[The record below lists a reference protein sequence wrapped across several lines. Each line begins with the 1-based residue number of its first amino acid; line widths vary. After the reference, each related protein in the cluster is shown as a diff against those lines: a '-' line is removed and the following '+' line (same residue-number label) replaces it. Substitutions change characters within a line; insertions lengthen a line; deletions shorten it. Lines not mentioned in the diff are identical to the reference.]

1 MSSPCRTRQHDA
13 SAEGSPR
20 RRRSCR
26 FAVVAAP
33 AHFPE
38 VHEQAMRRLADEFGL
53 MPREYPSTRHDSTP
67 EERAA
72 DLNAAFGDDDRLW
85 VNHAVPLCSHN
96 VG

>member
-1 MSSPCRTRQHDA
+1 MHPPKARPGDVV
-13 SAEGSPR
+13 
-20 RRRSCR
+20 
-26 FAVVAAP
+26 AVVSTSFAAP

-38 VHEQAMRRLADEFGL
+38 VHEQAMRRPADEFGL